1 MTSLEKRL
9 DSSGPKRILSLDGGG
24 IRGAISA
31 GILEKVEQILREK
44 HGSDELK
51 LCDYFDLII
60 GTSTGS
66 IIAGALAIGMT
77 ASQVKDCY
85 LDLGG
90 KVFKRRG
97 IFNPRQLQSWFE
109 KGELENE
116 LESVFGNATMG
127 SDKLK
132 TGLCVVTKRADTG
145 STWPILNH
153 PKGAYFK
160 QNKDLLIR
168 QVIRASSA
176 APTYFQPEVI
186 ADIGEGEPA
195 AFVDGGVSM
204 ANNPSLLA
212 FLIATLKGFP
222 CHWETGANKLFMLSI
237 GTGSWQD
244 KLRPDEV
251 ADNKIWNWAGEVPTM
266 LMNDANWQNQLL
278 LQSIAKCLNPKKIDS
293 EVGTAAGDLVGANP
307 LLTYVRYEVD
317 LQTESLEKLG
327 VSVSDKKLKAL
338 REMSDAENRDQLLEI
353 GRFG

>member
-1 MTSLEKRL
+1 
-9 DSSGPKRILSLDGGG
+9 
-24 IRGAISA
+24 
-31 GILEKVEQILREK
+31 
-44 HGSDELK
+44 
-51 LCDYFDLII
+51 
-60 GTSTGS
+60 
-66 IIAGALAIGMT
+66 
-77 ASQVKDCY
+77 
-85 LDLGG
+85 
-90 KVFKRRG
+90 
-97 IFNPRQLQSWFE
+97 
-109 KGELENE
+109 
-116 LESVFGNATMG
+116 
-127 SDKLK
+127 
-132 TGLCVVTKRADTG
+132 
-145 STWPILNH
+145 
-153 PKGAYFK
+153 
-160 QNKDLLIR
+160 
-168 QVIRASSA
+168 
-176 APTYFQPEVI
+176 
-186 ADIGEGEPA
+186 
-195 AFVDGGVSM
+195 M

-353 GRFG
+353 GRAAANRDVVAEHFPTAFNQTDSPG

>member
-1 MTSLEKRL
+1 MT
-9 DSSGPKRILSLDGGG
+9 
-24 IRGAISA
+24 
-31 GILEKVEQILREK
+31 V
-44 HGSDELK
+44 
-51 LCDYFDLII
+51 
-60 GTSTGS
+60 
-66 IIAGALAIGMT
+66 
-77 ASQVKDCY
+77 SQVKDCY
-85 LDLGG
+85 LELGG

-97 IFNPRQLQSWFE
+97 MFDPQQLQSWFE
-109 KGELENE
+109 KEKLEEE
-116 LESVFGNATMG
+116 LESVFGDATMG

-153 PKGAYFK
+153 PGGKYFK
-160 QNKDLLIR
+160 QNQDLLIR

-186 ADIGEGEPA
+186 ENIGANEPA

-222 CHWETGANKLFMLSI
+222 CHWETGAEKLFMLSI

-244 KLRPDEV
+244 KLLPNEV
-251 ADNKIWNWAGEVPTM
+251 ADNRIWNWASEVPTM

-278 LQSIAKCLNPKKIDS
+278 LQSIAKCLNPVEIDS
-293 EVGTAAGDLVGANP
+293 EVRTAAGDLVGSHP

-317 LQTESLEKLG
+317 LQIEALAKLG
-327 VSVSDKKLKAL
+327 IHVSGKQLKSL
-338 REMSDAENRDQLLEI
+338 RELSDAENREQLFEI
-353 GRFG
+353 GQAVATQDVDTSHFPANFSQSISE